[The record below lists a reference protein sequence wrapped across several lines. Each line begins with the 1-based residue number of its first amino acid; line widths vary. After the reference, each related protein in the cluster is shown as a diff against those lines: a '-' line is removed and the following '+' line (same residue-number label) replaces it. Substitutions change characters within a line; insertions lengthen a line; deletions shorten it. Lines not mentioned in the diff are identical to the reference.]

1 MQVGK
6 NLSSTEKASEVASST
21 VAMSM
26 LGLSS
31 MEMTPVVTLF
41 EAALQES

>member
-6 NLSSTEKASEVASST
+6 NLGSTEKASEVASST

-26 LGLSS
+26 LGF
-31 MEMTPVVTLF
+31 V
-41 EAALQES
+41 

>member
-26 LGLSS
+26 LDF
-31 MEMTPVVTLF
+31 V
-41 EAALQES
+41 

>member
-1 MQVGK
+1 
-6 NLSSTEKASEVASST
+6 
-21 VAMSM
+21 
-26 LGLSS
+26 